1 MKVALLAVHPMVRDV
16 VFAPAVLKDIG
27 RAVELRDVTADLASG
42 RWPGHPDAELVI
54 TGWGTPRIDGD
65 ALSSMPRLAAVFH
78 AAGSVRDVTSE
89 ELWNRGIQ
97 VVSAA
102 DANNESVA
110 DFVLAQIVLALKG
123 SHRAGAVMR
132 SEQRLPGFRAGPGTL
147 RQAVGL
153 VSFGSIARK
162 VRERLARFDAD
173 VLVWDPYVDDAD
185 LASSRVRRAASLEEL
200 FATSAVVSVHTP
212 LVPGATEHLITA
224 DLLARLRPG
233 AVFLNTSR
241 GAVVDQAALVSVLG
255 ERPDVLAVLDV
266 TWPEPPDP
274 ESPLFDLAN
283 VVLTG
288 HSAGSVGT
296 ENQRM
301 GDLVR
306 DEVLA
311 FADAQT
317 LKHTVTR
324 DQARLRA

>member
-1 MKVALLAVHPMVRDV
+1 MTVALLAVHPMVRDV
-16 VFAPAVLKDIG
+16 VFSPSALRDIG
-27 RAVELRDVTADLASG
+27 RTVELRDISADLASG
-42 RWPGHPDAELVI
+42 RWPEHPDAEFVI
-54 TGWGTPRIDGD
+54 TGWGTPRIDGE
-65 ALSSMPRLAAVFH
+65 ALTSMARLTTVFH
-78 AAGSVRDVTSE
+78 AAGSVREVTSE
-89 ELWNRGIQ
+89 ELWDRGIQ

-110 DFVLAQIVLALKG
+110 DFVLAQIVLSLKG
-123 SHRAGAVMR
+123 SHRARAVMR
-132 SEQRLPGFRAGPGTL
+132 VEKRLPGFRAGPGSM
-147 RQAVGL
+147 RQVVGL

-173 VLVWDPYVDDAD
+173 VVVWDPYVRDAD
-185 LASSRVRRAASLEEL
+185 LASCRVRRAASLEEL
-200 FATSAVVSVHTP
+200 FAESAVVSVHTP
-212 LVPGATEHLITA
+212 LVGATEHLITG
-224 DLLARLRPG
+224 DLLALLRPG

-241 GAVVDQAALVSVLG
+241 GAVVDEAALVSVLRA
-255 ERPDVLAVLDV
+255 RPDVLAVLDV
-266 TWPEPPDP
+266 TWPEPPVP
-274 ESPLFDLAN
+274 ESLLFDLAN

-311 FADAQT
+311 FAGAKP

-324 DQARLRA
+324 DEAPLRA